1 MTTALPK
8 VFISYRRSDSLGAT
22 GRLYDRLNAAYPGM
36 FFRDVSA
43 IGVGVDFTQE
53 IERAV
58 ASSVALIAVIGP
70 TWATEAVDGKRRL
83 EDPEDFVRLEI
94 SSALKRNIRI
104 IPVLVG
110 GAAMPSDEQ
119 LPPDLDPLRRWNA
132 IQLVEEYYDQGLQR
146 LIDALRPQLG
156 EPRTEERVGH
166 VETDRRIKELR
177 GQAEAALAVEDWLAG
192 IQALQ
197 AAVSLDPNNP
207 DLGTRLRWAHD
218 QHKIS
223 GLFAEGQQLYDKG
236 KKEQALARF
245 RQVRVAAGNYRNV
258 IDLIQQLEGE
268 VTTDTRRS
276 TVRRWTAG
284 AVAALVVGLIGLGA
298 LGVWIGQQFDE
309 AISEVN
315 NTVDSFDDVGGTGS
329 EPVTNPLSPGLAPR
343 QSAAPPPAPSPR
355 DDAAIPAE
363 RQAMGVGFPA
373 RGRWQMTAQD
383 NAGISIAL
391 LLQDDGSFA
400 VSMPAGVL
408 DVPLSGGRFAYND
421 STGMLQIS
429 GINNM
434 GEVFNELIHVF
445 EREDDHFHARYLGA
459 VWELR
464 PAD

>member
-70 TWATEAVDGKRRL
+70 TWATETVDGKRRL
-83 EDPEDFVRLEI
+83 DDPEDFVRLEI

-110 GAAMPSDEQ
+110 GAAMPAEEQ

-146 LIDALRPQLG
+146 LIDALHPQLG
-156 EPRTEERVGH
+156 APRTEERVG
-166 VETDRRIKELR
+166 ETERRIKGLR
-177 GQAEAALAVEDWLAG
+177 GEAEAALAVEDWLAG

-207 DLGTRLRWAHD
+207 DLGARLRWAHD
-218 QHKIS
+218 QHKVS
-223 GLFAEGQQLYDKG
+223 GLFAEGQQLYEKG

-284 AVAALVVGLIGLGA
+284 AVAALVIGVVGLGGL
-298 LGVWIGQQFDE
+298 LVWIGSTLSQEFEDTPTASNQ
-309 AISEVN
+309 I
-315 NTVDSFDDVGGTGS
+315 VDLLTNAGTGS
-329 EPVTNPLSPGLAPR
+329 SPAANQFTPAPAQPLS
-343 QSAAPPPAPSPR
+343 APSAP
-355 DDAAIPAE
+355 DETVPAQRE
-363 RQAMGVGFPA
+363 LAGVGFPA
-373 RGRWQMTAQD
+373 RGRWQMTARD
-383 NAGISIAL
+383 NPELSIAL
-391 LLQDDGSFA
+391 LFDDDGSFA
-400 VSMPAGVL
+400 ATMPTGVL
-408 DVPLSGGRFAYND
+408 DVPLSGGRFDYND
-421 STGMLQIS
+421 STGMLRIT
-429 GINNM
+429 GINNLGVPFSDVM
-434 GEVFNELIHVF
+434 HVF
-445 EREDDHFHARYLGA
+445 ERENDHFHVRYLNA
-459 VWELR
+459 IWELQS
-464 PAD
+464 AD